1 MRIRPWGPSHL
12 TYLALLCAVMQV
24 IVLSGQDGVTVGRTA
39 FAQTARSSDATL
51 ASSAG
56 VDVRTIQRLLNQLSE
71 GDPKRYG
78 AVNPGP
84 INGVLNQRTK
94 SAIRNFMRIKSMV
107 GPPNVNRNLWSQL
120 ISAQLDL
127 PPMQTGVRRYG
138 STGKCG
144 LGVSAAACAESVRA
158 EAQPTVAQPKA
169 AEPRQ
174 AVDTRVAERTP
185 TAQKTAAAKA
195 PPARPGRRGTKI
207 PAIQF
212 KKGRS
217 RSFYIQLASLVSEKA
232 ARNHWRKIS
241 GKNAKLL
248 KTADVAIE
256 RAVLKGDRVYFRLL
270 LGPFLDLPEARHF
283 CSMLKRNKQKCLV
296 QTRKGRAVV
305 MEGGAIIAGGARSS
319 SVVATD
325 RLPASPPT
333 QPRRTVVSEPL
344 APIQV
349 PVLPKPA
356 VAVTPRIEDSKNS
369 EAAPQRHAALV
380 PPTSAPT
387 DKQGAQQGVS
397 GRSPQAIPDLPET
410 GQTIAALPASPDNGA
425 AKAGMDQ
432 KSRSNAGDHIAVL
445 SKGVVVVPARG
456 DDGSGGQPPIVG
468 RRWFD
473 VVFQRVWLFL
483 SGWGGLAT
491 AILVAAWFAVSYRR
505 SRRRSVQ
512 NSAFADALN
521 EAEEVQDSEQATA
534 EGDIV
539 AEILRSFDSAQLRE
553 SRSARDIFLQDVFE
567 VASVTAVPA
576 EKEGSAMLV
585 NSCLKDLLSK
595 EPSKYKLI
603 FLNWVFLNQVGV
615 ALNRKELLM
624 DQLDRA
630 IGREVDLV
638 RSCFKIHL
646 LELDHRHRLC
656 DRLPGLF
663 YCLQNSDS

>member
-1 MRIRPWGPSHL
+1 MKIRPWGPSHL
-12 TYLALLCAVMQV
+12 TYFALLCAVMQV
-24 IVLSGQDGVTVGRTA
+24 IVLSGRDGMTVGQA
-39 FAQTARSSDATL
+39 ALAQAARSSDAAL
-51 ASSAG
+51 ASSSG
-56 VDVRTIQRLLNQLSE
+56 VDVKTIQRLLNQLSV

-94 SAIRNFMRIKSMV
+94 AAIRNFMRLKSMV
-107 GPPNVNRNLWSQL
+107 GPPSVNRNLWSKL

-138 STGKCG
+138 STGECG
-144 LGVSAAACAESVRA
+144 LGVSDSACAESLRA
-158 EAQPTVAQPKA
+158 KSQPAIAQTKVAAPPQP
-169 AEPRQ
+169 
-174 AVDTRVAERTP
+174 VDARASERTP
-185 TAQKTAAAKA
+185 TTQKVAASKA
-195 PPARPGRRGTKI
+195 PPVRPGRRGAKI
-207 PAIQF
+207 PAIHF
-212 KKGRS
+212 KKGQG
-217 RSFYIQLASLVSEKA
+217 RSFYIQLASLVSDKA

-241 GKNAKLL
+241 GKNAKIL
-248 KTADVAIE
+248 KQADVAIE
-256 RAVLKGDRVYFRLL
+256 KAVLKGDRVYFRLL
-270 LGPFLDLPEARHF
+270 LGPFLDLPEARHI
-283 CSMLKRNKQKCLV
+283 CSTLKRNKQKCLV

-305 MEGGAIIAGGARSS
+305 TDGGNVVARDGRRSS
-319 SVVATD
+319 VIATD
-325 RLPASPPT
+325 RLPSPPPA
-333 QPRRTVVSEPL
+333 QPGRTVVSEPL
-344 APIQV
+344 APIPV
-349 PVLPKPA
+349 PALPKPA
-356 VAVTPRIEDSKNS
+356 VAVNPRADEPKNGDAS
-369 EAAPQRHAALV
+369 PQRQAALAPPAAAP
-380 PPTSAPT
+380 S
-387 DKQGAQQGVS
+387 DKQRSVA
-397 GRSPQAIPDLPET
+397 GRSPQAAPVLPGT
-410 GQTIAALPASPDNGA
+410 GQTVAALPDSPDDSA
-425 AKAGMDQ
+425 AKADKDPEPRANG
-432 KSRSNAGDHIAVL
+432 GDHIAVL

-456 DDGSGGQPPIVG
+456 VDGSGSQSPIVG

-491 AILVAAWFAVSYRR
+491 VGLVVAWFAISYRR
-505 SRRRSVQ
+505 SRRRSAQ
-512 NSAFADALN
+512 NSAFAEALN
-521 EAEEVQDSEQATA
+521 EAEEVQGSDQASA
-534 EGDIV
+534 EDDVV

-553 SRSARDIFLQDVFE
+553 SRDARDTFLQDVFE

-663 YCLQNSDS
+663 YCLQNSDT